1 MRVHAQ
7 LAEDDHMARRTPLL
21 ILILVAL
28 FAVGCGGEDSDPRAA
43 GKEAKA
49 AQAGVPDPQQTT
61 REFVAEAKRICAGME
76 RRLPTMNPAKP
87 PTAKQLRTLL
97 DVWRD
102 TVAQLRS
109 LDPPAGERARFSR
122 MLTHFETAI
131 RRAWALPDADGETSL
146 VLVAS
151 MADEGQKGG
160 AIAYDYG
167 LETCSLFPPAP
178 SPEEFE
184 RYILEQAK
192 KEQGLFAPPP
202 TKLKLEKAP

>member
-1 MRVHAQ
+1 MRADARLV
-7 LAEDDHMARRTPLL
+7 EDVHMASRTPLL
-21 ILILVAL
+21 ILLLVAL
-28 FAVGCGGEDSDPRAA
+28 IAGCGGEDADRRPA

-49 AQAGVPDPQQTT
+49 AQPGAPAPQPTK

-76 RRLPTMNPAKP
+76 RRLPALNPATP
-87 PTAKQLRTLL
+87 PTAKQLRSLL

-122 MLTHFETAI
+122 MLTHFEKAI